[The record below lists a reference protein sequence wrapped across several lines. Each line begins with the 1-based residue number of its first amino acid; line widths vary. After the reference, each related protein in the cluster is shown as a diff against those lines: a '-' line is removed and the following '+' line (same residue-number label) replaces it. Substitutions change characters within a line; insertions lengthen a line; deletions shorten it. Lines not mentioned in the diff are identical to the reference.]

1 MNSYTFKG
9 MDLKLGILDVNKKVD
24 ITSKL
29 QSTEK
34 FVLKI
39 KNLIKTYYILQ
50 SFVGCNHSFGSGELL
65 TCFTPTLKKKT
76 NSVTNHWLVRAPVSN

>member
-24 ITSKL
+24 IMSKL

-34 FVLKI
+34 LVFKI

-50 SFVGCNHSFGSGELL
+50 SFVGCNHSFGSGENLL
-65 TCFTPTLKKKT
+65 YANSEKKRIVLQT
-76 NSVTNHWLVRAPVSN
+76 IGFLEPL